1 MEKLIDF
8 CNFLSEHVN
17 ISPSSI
23 AKYESAVRVI
33 SKEMLKL
40 GVISKPLQE
49 MKAVEYE
56 IALFLILNNVDFRK
70 KNTTGN
76 NMYSNGLKQ
85 YQSYLKCVAPD
96 DALPIVE
103 AVKEDA
109 KLSVTEK
116 EAIVKS
122 RIGQGIF
129 RKRLLDKYHKCIV
142 SNIADP
148 RLLIASHIKPWS
160 VSDNRERLSAENG
173 LLLNSLYDKMFDL
186 GLITFKNNGKIVVSD
201 TILQS
206 DRTILK
212 VDEDAVF
219 DLKGSDE
226 MTKNLEYHRDV
237 VFLR

>member
-17 ISPSSI
+17 ISSSSV

-33 SKEMLKL
+33 SKEMLNL

-76 NMYSNGLKQ
+76 NMYSNGLKH

-212 VDEDAVF
+212 VDDDAVV
-219 DLKGSDE
+219 DLKVSDE
-226 MTKNLEYHRDV
+226 LVKNLEYHRDV